1 LSDGRDDIGPSG
13 PQSGADDSLEDM
25 DRPDDEQVAKA
36 QATRHAQH
44 FAKQLSVLVSSGVVG
59 YAGLLALN
67 IVVARI
73 LGAEGFGAWAVAF
86 SILRLVSGIGLVGS
100 DWIVL
105 RQGSYY
111 QGVEDV
117 PRLRQTIHFALA
129 VGGCALLVV
138 GLATFF
144 LSDVIA
150 SQVLNAAGTAP
161 LIRLAAV
168 GGPVFGIR
176 QILLCGTQ
184 TFKNMRY
191 VALVNNFL
199 QPVIRLALVG
209 ATLLFFDATRVALF
223 AGLVAAEFVLAA
235 AAAIALN
242 GRVPLIGQTDTIPR
256 RDLIHFA
263 IPAWGSRLV
272 ETGRAE
278 FYPLIVGAL
287 AGLSATGV
295 LAAAQRIT
303 KAPNAINTSMNQVYI
318 PMAGDLYLQGRRDEL
333 ASLAKTIG
341 KWTFTLGFPLF
352 CVTVLFPEEVLALFG
367 KAFSNGG
374 PVLVVLAIGML
385 FRIGTGP
392 VTTTLIVGG
401 RSRLAFI
408 DYVIVVATEVALMLL
423 LIPRL
428 GALGAAIASAV
439 GVALNNLLPLLQ
451 VWRLLGFHVY
461 RVEYWKPAAA
471 GVVAVVVAWALIATV
486 GIGSGVAA
494 AITGIAVTGALYAVL
509 LLSFG
514 IDVDDRAAFGSI
526 IGRIR
531 RTDRAAT
538 ASTR

>member
-1 LSDGRDDIGPSG
+1 MDSRDD
-13 PQSGADDSLEDM
+13 EH
-25 DRPDDEQVAKA
+25 VAEA
-36 QATRHAQH
+36 RATRHVRH
-44 FAKQLSVLVSSGVVG
+44 FARQLSVLVSSGVVG

-67 IVVARI
+67 ILVARI
-73 LGAEGFGAWAVAF
+73 LGLEGFGAWAVAF
-86 SILRLVSGIGLVGS
+86 SILRLVSGIGLLGS

-129 VGGCALLVV
+129 VGGCSLLVV
-138 GLATFF
+138 GLATFL

-150 SQVLNAAGTAP
+150 SQVLNAPGTAP

-184 TFKNMRY
+184 TFKDIRY
-191 VALVNNFL
+191 VALVNNVL
-199 QPVIRLALVG
+199 QPVIRLFLVS
-209 ATLLFFDATRVALF
+209 ATLLFGSTRVSAF
-223 AGLVAAEFVLAA
+223 AGLVAAEMVLAA
-235 AAAIALN
+235 AAGVALN
-242 GRVPLIGQTDTIPR
+242 RRLPLAGLTDTIPR
-256 RDLIHFA
+256 RDLILFA
-263 IPAWGSRLV
+263 LPAWGSRLV
-272 ETGRAE
+272 ETGRSE
-278 FYPLIVGAL
+278 FYRIIVGAL

-295 LAAAQRIT
+295 LTAAQRIT
-303 KAPNAINTSMNQVYI
+303 QAPSAINTAVNQVYI
-318 PMAGDLYLQGRRDEL
+318 PMAGDLYLQDRRDEL

-367 KAFSNGG
+367 KVFSNGG
-374 PVLVVLAIGML
+374 PVLVVLAIGMF

-408 DYVIVVATEVALMLL
+408 DYLSVVATEVALMLL

-439 GVALNNLLPLLQ
+439 GVTLNNLLPLLQ
-451 VWRLLGFHVY
+451 VWRILGFHVY

-471 GVVAVVVAWALIATV
+471 GVVAVVVARGLTATV
-486 GIGSGVAA
+486 GVGSGVAA
-494 AITGIAVTGALYAVL
+494 AVTAIAVTGVLYAVL

-514 IDVDDRAAFGSI
+514 IDADDRAAMGSI
-526 IGRIR
+526 MGRVR
-531 RTDRAAT
+531 RRDRVAT

>member
-1 LSDGRDDIGPSG
+1 VR
-13 PQSGADDSLEDM
+13 
-25 DRPDDEQVAKA
+25 
-36 QATRHAQH
+36 H
-44 FAKQLSVLVSSGVVG
+44 FAGQLSLLVSSGVVG
-59 YAGLLALN
+59 YAGFLALN
-67 IVVARI
+67 ILVARM

-111 QGVEDV
+111 QGIQDV

-138 GLATFF
+138 GLATFL

-150 SQVLNAAGTAP
+150 SQVLNAPGTAP
-161 LIRLAAV
+161 LIRLAAI

-184 TFKNMRY
+184 TFKSMRY

-199 QPVIRLALVG
+199 QPLIRLVLVG
-209 ATLLFFDATRVALF
+209 ATLLFFDATRVAAF
-223 AGLVAAEFVLAA
+223 GGLVAAEIVIAA
-235 AAAIALN
+235 SAAVALN
-242 GRVPLIGQTDTIPR
+242 RRLPLVGQTNTIPR

-263 IPAWGSRLV
+263 LPAWGSRLV
-272 ETGRAE
+272 ETGRGE
-278 FYPLIVGAL
+278 IYRIIVGAL

-303 KAPNAINTSMNQVYI
+303 QAPSAINTSMNQVYI
-318 PMAGDLYLQGRRDEL
+318 PMASDLYLQDRRDEL

-352 CVTVLFPEEVLALFG
+352 CVTVVFPEEVLALFG
-367 KAFSNGG
+367 KQFSNGG
-374 PVLVVLAIGML
+374 PVLVALAIGML

-408 DYVIVVATEVALMLL
+408 DYLIVAVTEVALMLL
-423 LIPRL
+423 LVPQH

-439 GVALNNLLPLLQ
+439 GVALNNLLPLVQ
-451 VWRLLGFHVY
+451 VWRILGFHVY

-471 GVVAVVVAWALIATV
+471 GVVAVIVAWGLTTAVNL
-486 GIGSGVAA
+486 GSGVATA
-494 AITGIAVTGALYAVL
+494 VTAIAVTGALYAVL

-514 IDVDDRAAFGSI
+514 IDADDRTAIGSI
-526 IGRIR
+526 IGRVR

>member
-1 LSDGRDDIGPSG
+1 LSDRGDDIGPSG
-13 PQSGADDSLEDM
+13 PQLGADDSFADM

-36 QATRHAQH
+36 QAIRHVRH
-44 FAKQLSVLVSSGVVG
+44 FAGQLSVLVSSGVVG
-59 YAGLLALN
+59 YAGFLALN
-67 IVVARI
+67 ILVARI
-73 LGAEGFGAWAVAF
+73 LGAAGFGAWAVAF
-86 SILRLVSGIGLVGS
+86 SILRLISGLGLVGC

-111 QGVEDV
+111 QGIDDI
-117 PRLRQTIHFALA
+117 PRLRKTIHFALA

-138 GLATFF
+138 GLTVFL
-144 LSDVIA
+144 LSDLIA
-150 SQVLNAAGTAP
+150 SQVLNAPGTAP

-184 TFKNMRY
+184 AYKDMRY
-191 VALVNNFL
+191 VALINNLL
-199 QPVIRLALVG
+199 QPVIRLLLVT
-209 ATLLFFDATRVALF
+209 AALLFGPTRLAVF

-242 GRVPLIGQTDTIPR
+242 GRLRLVGRTDTIPR
-256 RDLIHFA
+256 RDLILFA
-263 IPAWGSRLV
+263 LPAWGSRLV
-272 ETGRAE
+272 ETGRGE
-278 FYPLIVGAL
+278 LYPIIVGAL

-303 KAPNAINTSMNQVYI
+303 KAPSAINTSMNQVYI
-318 PMAGDLYLQGRRDEL
+318 PMAGDLYLQDRRDEL

-352 CVTVLFPEEVLALFG
+352 CVTALFPEEILSLFG

-374 PVLVVLAIGML
+374 HVLVVLTIGML

-401 RSRLAFI
+401 RSRLAFL
-408 DYVIVVATEVALMLL
+408 DYLIVVVMEAALMLL

-439 GVALNNLLPLLQ
+439 GVTLNNLLPLLQ

-471 GVVAVVVAWALIATV
+471 GVAAVVVAKGLLAAV
-486 GIGSGVAA
+486 GIGPGVAA
-494 AITGIAVTGALYAVL
+494 AVTAIAVTGALYAVL
-509 LLSFG
+509 LLIFG
-514 IDVDDRAAFGSI
+514 IDADDRAAMGSI
-526 IGRIR
+526 IGRVR
-531 RTDRAAT
+531 RKDRAA
-538 ASTR
+538 AAGIR